1 MNPYERIMKALAAAA
16 QQDLTAAMILEACL
30 EFTCSEL
37 HNVTADKYFKERFGE
52 RLHNFMSE
60 IIDHM

>member
-1 MNPYERIMKALAAAA
+1 MNTYERIMDALGVAAR
-16 QQDLTAAMILEACL
+16 QDLVSAMLLEACL

-37 HNVTADKYFKERFGE
+37 HNTTADQYFKERFGE
-52 RLHNFMSE
+52 RLHKVISD